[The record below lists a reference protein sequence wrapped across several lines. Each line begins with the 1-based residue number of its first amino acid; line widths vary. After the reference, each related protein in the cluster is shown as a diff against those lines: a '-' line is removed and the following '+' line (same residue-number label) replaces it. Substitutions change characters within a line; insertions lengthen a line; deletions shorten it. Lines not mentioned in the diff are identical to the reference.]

1 MRLKGLDKRNI
12 CNRSRRAR
20 GVQLEI
26 SEGLRARLLRSR
38 SKGSTDPRSF
48 PWFVQAVR
56 EAIEPFKI
64 QPKPIPING

>member
-1 MRLKGLDKRNI
+1 MRLRGLDKRNI

-26 SEGLRARLLRSR
+26 SKGLRARLFRSL
-38 SKGSTDPRSF
+38 SNGAGTAPGTF
-48 PWFVQAVR
+48 PWFIQAVR

-64 QPKPIPING
+64 PIEADTH